1 MTRDAGNM
9 FQYFAIRTE
18 NAPLPRRRW
27 VGHCNIQRVSSLS
40 PVRVGEGGSQT
51 VLGQFYL
58 SSYGTWWK
66 PLKSHIA
73 RLWTLSRCL
82 MLAVRFGGLASTAY
96 SRFGRV
102 MAHYS
107 AIKAGLDSLENER
120 RTRWWLARSPFGW
133 GLSQWVEHLFY
144 EVDWVPPILENFAGV
159 YFFRLSCLPSF
170 RLCTVICV

>member
-1 MTRDAGNM
+1 MTRGAGNV
-9 FQYFAIRTE
+9 FQYFTIRTE

-27 VGHCNIQRVSSLS
+27 FGHCNIQRVSSLS

-58 SSYGTWWK
+58 SSYGTRWK
-66 PLKSHIA
+66 PLTSHIA

-82 MLAVRFGGLASTAY
+82 MLAIRFAY

-107 AIKAGLDSLENER
+107 VIKAGLDSLENER
-120 RTRWWLARSPFGW
+120 LTRWWLARSPFGW
-133 GLSQWVEHLFY
+133 GLSQWAEHLFY
-144 EVDWVPPILENFAGV
+144 EVDWVPVILENFTGV
-159 YFFRLSCLPSF
+159 CFFSLPCLPSF
-170 RLCTVICV
+170 RLCTVIGV